1 MKQLGMALVPQRG
14 ISMPEYI
21 AMAQLAEKQ
30 GYDVIWGA
38 ESNGYELFSF
48 LSVLLSHTERIQVAP
63 GIASIFTRTPAFMAM
78 SAATWNL
85 IAPGRS
91 MLGLGVS
98 TRIIVGHWHGLTWD
112 QPLGRTAE
120 YVEVLRQALR
130 GERVMHEGKFYT
142 SQQFRL
148 GVDPPGDMPI
158 YLAAVN
164 TKMLRLAG
172 AIADGV
178 LLTWVPLTA
187 VDQVVGEIRAGAEEA
202 GRDPQDVDIA
212 MYLRTCVTDDRASAV
227 EWLRRDITGY
237 TVADVYSRVLRR
249 FGFQAEVD
257 AMQDAWQR
265 GERALAMA
273 QIADHMV
280 EALGVI
286 GPAEACREKV
296 AAFAAAGV
304 DQPII
309 LPFTP
314 EAEALPAYQQT
325 IPAFSA

>member
-1 MKQLGMALVPQRG
+1 MKRLGMALVPQRG
-14 ISMPEYI
+14 ISMPDYI

-38 ESNGYELFSF
+38 ESNGYEVFSF
-48 LSVLLSHTERIQVAP
+48 LSVLLSQTQRIQVAP
-63 GIASIFTRTPAFMAM
+63 GIASIFTRTPALMAM
-78 SAATWNL
+78 SAATWHL

-91 MLGLGVS
+91 RLGLGVS
-98 TRIIVGHWHGLTWD
+98 TRIIVGNWHELTWD

-120 YVEVLRQALR
+120 YVGMLRQALR
-130 GERVMHEGKFYT
+130 GERLVHQGQFYT

-148 GVDPPGDMPI
+148 GVEAPGDIPI

-172 AIADGV
+172 EIADGV
-178 LLTWVPLTA
+178 LLTWVPLDA
-187 VDQVVGEIRAGAEEA
+187 VHQVVAEIRAGAQAA
-202 GRDPQDVDIA
+202 GRNPQDIDIA
-212 MYLRTCVTDDRASAV
+212 MYLRTCVTDDRPAAL

-237 TVADVYSRVLRR
+237 TVADVYSRVFRR

-265 GERALAMA
+265 GDRALATA
-273 QIADHMV
+273 QITDHMV
-280 EALGVI
+280 DALGVI
-286 GPAEACREKV
+286 GTADACREKV
-296 AAFAAAGV
+296 EAFAAAGV
-304 DQPII
+304 DEPII

-314 EAEALPAYQQT
+314 QADALPAYQQT
-325 IPAFSA
+325 IAAFSA